1 MTAKP
6 SGKTGWTQHEQD
18 ILFEQAKKARDL
30 GLPLKAAFD
39 QTARLTGR
47 QPNSIRN
54 FYYAKI
60 KEEGL
65 EAPMGASAF
74 IPFTDEE
81 IRHLLEQ
88 VLTLQA
94 QGMSV
99 RSITLKLGQG
109 DRKAMLRYQNK
120 YRSLL
125 KNNRPL
131 VEQTIQALR
140 AAGKPAYDPYHEPRI
155 SKAGRKPQ
163 NQRAQELDQALVG
176 AGRQPAKG
184 FRVGY
189 ISIFTA
195 IDRAGVQGRQ
205 INKKAL

>member
-1 MTAKP
+1 MTVKP

-60 KEEGL
+60 KEEG
-65 EAPMGASAF
+65 
-74 IPFTDEE
+74 
-81 IRHLLEQ
+81 
-88 VLTLQA
+88 LQA

-163 NQRAQELDQALVG
+163 NQRAQELDQALVELG
-176 AGRQPAKG
+176 ASLQ
-184 FRVGY
+184 RVSGLDT
-189 ISIFTA
+189 FQFLQQLTA
-195 IDRAGVQGRQ
+195 LAS
-205 INKKAL
+205 KAAR

>member
-6 SGKTGWTQHEQD
+6 SGKTGWTQQEQD
-18 ILFEQAKKARDL
+18 ILFEQAKQARDL
-30 GLPLKAAFD
+30 GQPLKVAFD

-60 KEEGL
+60 KEDGQK
-65 EAPMGASAF
+65 APMGASAF
-74 IPFTDEE
+74 VPFTDEE
-81 IRHLLEQ
+81 IRTLLEQ

-99 RSITLKLGQG
+99 RSITLQLGNG

-125 KNNRPL
+125 KNNRPM
-131 VEQTIQALR
+131 VEQTIAALR
-140 AAGKPAYDPYHEPRI
+140 AEGKQAYDPYHEPRI

-163 NQRAQELDQALVG
+163 NQRAQELDQALTALG
-176 AGRQPAKG
+176 ASLQRVSGLDASQFLQQLTALATRAAK
-184 FRVGY
+184 
-189 ISIFTA
+189 
-195 IDRAGVQGRQ
+195 
-205 INKKAL
+205 